1 MNLLKKISLWIICI
15 FLPLYANAS
24 AAEKSSLHNGV
35 SDYDAVHKLVVSERI
50 YRVTHRNAEL
60 AECYSD
66 DAQIHTS
73 WQSGGKDSFVGK
85 TTVESAEALPI
96 VNRCNPP
103 LINLKGNKALVEYPM
118 TTTREVRVNKE
129 LAVLTSYMVLI
140 YRIEKR
146 NDVWKIID
154 MYTINEYDTLSPV
167 IPGTDL
173 HIDYEQIKNYRPSY
187 RWLTYVRKLAGGN
200 ISDDLVGTDQPDA
213 VNKIYDS
220 GNKWLNN
227 H

>member
-1 MNLLKKISLWIICI
+1 MDFLKKISLGFMCF
-15 FLPLYANAS
+15 FLPICAAAS
-24 AAEKSSLHNGV
+24 ENSSLHNGL
-35 SDYDAVHKLVVSERI
+35 SDYESVQKLVVSERI
-50 YRVTHRNAEL
+50 YRVTHRNTEL

-85 TTVESAEALPI
+85 TTVESSESLPI

-103 LINLKGNKALVEYPM
+103 LIKLNGNRALVEYPM

-200 ISDDLVGTDQPDA
+200 IADDLVGTDQPDA